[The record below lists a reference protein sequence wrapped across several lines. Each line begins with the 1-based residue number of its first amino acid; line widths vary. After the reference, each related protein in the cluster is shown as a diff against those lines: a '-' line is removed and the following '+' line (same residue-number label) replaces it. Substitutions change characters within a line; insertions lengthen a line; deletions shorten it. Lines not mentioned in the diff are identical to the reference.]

1 MENLLLT
8 SSIPYWIA
16 FVLMIACFAVCYIY
30 RHRPDSDDRP
40 ISRNLML
47 AVSAACLSIAI
58 FEIAVY
64 LTIGP
69 KCLWWCT
76 ADDLG
81 FFGKLLRELPLIT
94 FLFLQVIQVFFYK
107 QFMDNYLR
115 RDMSIMPSAI
125 GFLGVLPVCIIL
137 YIILS
142 FVDISKENRDMIFYI
157 VLGVMMTA
165 AIGYS
170 LFRNIKESGL
180 RNGAVFTVVTSLL
193 LWASLISLLLFIAS
207 IIELLFQTAIL
218 IVGLYFG
225 KSVFRGMNNAMVY
238 NSDQKTIYRDMD
250 GDLHYTSSGAQ
261 QANERIARKRSR
273 IID

>member
-1 MENLLLT
+1 
-8 SSIPYWIA
+8 
-16 FVLMIACFAVCYIY
+16 
-30 RHRPDSDDRP
+30 
-40 ISRNLML
+40 
-47 AVSAACLSIAI
+47 
-58 FEIAVY
+58 
-64 LTIGP
+64 
-69 KCLWWCT
+69 
-76 ADDLG
+76 
-81 FFGKLLRELPLIT
+81 
-94 FLFLQVIQVFFYK
+94 
-107 QFMDNYLR
+107 MDNYLR